1 MFVSMWIAKGCVL
14 PDAKWEMAVPM
25 LSSLRSSASGSE
37 SEQREPRVLV
47 VDDNEALLSVIRDLL
62 ERYGYAVD
70 CAATPVQALEHLT
83 VATPDIILCDIVL
96 PDRTGYELCDE
107 IRCHPEWSQVPVV
120 FLSSLGQREDIR
132 NGYAWGCDGY
142 LAKPFDPDD
151 LLALV
156 RGRTQAASHR
166 SRMAKIQFESYRK
179 RIIHTLSHEF
189 RTPLVSITTGAELLL
204 DQQRVLNPDQTK
216 RLLESI
222 QRGGYRL
229 ERLVNDFMMLQQI
242 DLGHASNTC
251 DKFRRRV
258 CLADLVATSIESFQ
272 ENRPK
277 GNNCD
282 NIVFSTLSSDA
293 ATGLAN
299 IYDVQIA
306 TVIHHLL
313 GNAVK
318 FAGSV
323 RPIEVSVAAQEH
335 ELIVRVRDHGPGLQ
349 SQFFDK
355 ATELFAQIDRE
366 TTEQQ
371 GAGVGLT
378 IARAF
383 TEINDG
389 TIEFLRPNHGPGLVA
404 ELRFARMQD

>member
-1 MFVSMWIAKGCVL
+1 
-14 PDAKWEMAVPM
+14 MAVPM
-25 LSSLRSSASGSE
+25 LSTSRSGASGTE
-37 SEQREPRVLV
+37 TEQRTPRVLV
-47 VDDNEALLSVIRDLL
+47 VDDNEPLLGVIRDLL

-70 CAATPVQALEHLT
+70 CANTPVRALEHLT
-83 VATPDIILCDIVL
+83 HATPDIILCDVVL

-107 IRCHPEWSQVPVV
+107 IRCHPEWSQVPVI
-120 FLSSLGQREDIR
+120 FLSTLGQREDIR

-142 LAKPFDPDD
+142 LPKPFDPED
-151 LLALV
+151 LLAIV
-156 RGRTQAASHR
+156 RGRTQTASHR
-166 SRMAKIQFESYRK
+166 SRMAKLQFEAYRK

-204 DQQRVLNPDQTK
+204 DQQRELNPDQSK

-242 DLGHASNTC
+242 DLGHAANTC
-251 DKFRRRV
+251 EKFRRRI
-258 CLADLVATSIESFQ
+258 CLSDLVATSIESFQ
-272 ENRPK
+272 ESRPK
-277 GNNCD
+277 GQKCE
-282 NIVFSTLSSDA
+282 NIVFSALTADA
-293 ATGLAN
+293 AVGLAN
-299 IYDVQIA
+299 LYDVQIA
-306 TVIHHLL
+306 SVLHHLL

-318 FAGSV
+318 FAGSL
-323 RPIEVSVAAQEH
+323 RPIEVSVGIQGT
-335 ELIVRVRDHGPGLQ
+335 ELVVRIRDHGPGLQ

-355 ATELFAQIDRE
+355 ATELFSQIDRE

-389 TIEFLRPNHGPGLVA
+389 TIEFIRPAHGPGLIA
-404 ELRFARMQD
+404 ELRFVRVQE